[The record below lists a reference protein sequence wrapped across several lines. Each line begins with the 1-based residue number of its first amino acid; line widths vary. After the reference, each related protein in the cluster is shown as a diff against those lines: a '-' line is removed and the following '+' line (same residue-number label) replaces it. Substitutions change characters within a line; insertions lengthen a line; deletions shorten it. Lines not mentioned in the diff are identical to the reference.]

1 MKNSSKYLLVSIVT
15 FLVGY
20 AFLRQAYIDTADL
33 PFAQEIVLLVLG
45 TIATIAIT
53 AALLNKQSEVELE
66 KEQRVKIFD
75 LKSETYF
82 GLIDFIEQV
91 IIQGEINPKDLI
103 KLEFLTHKIST
114 IANPAVLEEYSNFI
128 QVVKDSSKDEKISA
142 FESDELSLSLARLC
156 GTIRYDLIAND
167 SNCSLDIQQLIESNI
182 DKI

>member
-1 MKNSSKYLLVSIVT
+1 MKNSSKYLLISIAT
-15 FLVGY
+15 FIVGY
-20 AFLRQAYIDTADL
+20 AFLRQAYLDTSQI

-91 IIQGEINPKDLI
+91 IIKGEINPKDLI

-114 IANPAVLEEYSNFI
+114 IASSAVLKEYSNFI
-128 QVVKDSSKDEKISA
+128 QVVKASSQDKQISA
-142 FESDELSLSLARLC
+142 LESEELSLSLAKLC
-156 GTIRYDLIAND
+156 GMIRYDLIASD
-167 SNCSLDIQQLIESNI
+167 SKSQIDIQKLIESNI